1 MSSDM
6 QQDQSNSNGTRFP
19 KRSAILVVLTA
30 VGIVAILGCLY
41 FGLQIVS
48 GIALGIAM
56 SSGGDTVLHSDPN
69 PDNSIIVHAVSD
81 DCGATCDCSTRIDI
95 TFGQETKKAIYR
107 VDDACDLEIKW
118 IDEYR
123 FEVIDKWG
131 ETVILNAQDFENAP

>member
-1 MSSDM
+1 M
-6 QQDQSNSNGTRFP
+6 QQGQSNSDKTRIP
-19 KRSAILVVLTA
+19 KRSVILAILIT
-30 VGIVAILGCLY
+30 VGAVAILGCLY
-41 FGLQIVS
+41 FGLQIAS

-95 TFGQETKKAIYR
+95 TFGQETRKGVYR
-107 VDDACDLEIKW
+107 VKDACDVEINW
-118 IDEYR
+118 LDQYR

-131 ETVILNAQDFENAP
+131 ETVVLDARDFESKP

>member
-1 MSSDM
+1 MDA
-6 QQDQSNSNGTRFP
+6 QQNQSNQIKRKFP
-19 KRSAILVVLTA
+19 FKSIARITGVVI
-30 VGIVAILGCLY
+30 GVAALLGCLSI
-41 FGLQIVS
+41 GVQIIG
-48 GIALGIAM
+48 GIVLGSMM
-56 SSGGDTVLHSDPN
+56 SDVGDTVLHSDPN
-69 PDNSIIVHAVSD
+69 PNNTIIAHAVSD